1 MFNGNK
7 GNESQKTSKP
17 LFNKVIHPVIRI
29 ACFILLITGL
39 ANNSLF
45 IWGLLLPL
53 LIILARLEHAET
65 PTFALLKR
73 LRWLFLSIF
82 ILHLWF
88 SEAEFSWLP
97 AWQGWLQAMERV
109 GALIFIV
116 LAAHVLLRTTSRTEI
131 IAALQWWLNPLNY
144 LGFATERLAIRLA
157 LVLET
162 VEEVQNLYSIQPHE
176 KLPRYSLQT
185 IGQRVAELLNQ
196 VAQRAE
202 QAPLYILEIPDA
214 LSPPWWQ
221 WGYVG
226 MMLLLIFTSPSF

>member
-1 MFNGNK
+1 MM
-7 GNESQKTSKP
+7 
-17 LFNKVIHPVIRI
+17 HPVIRI

-39 ANNSLF
+39 ANSSVF
-45 IWGLLLPL
+45 MWMLLLPL
-53 LIILARLEHAET
+53 LIILARLEHAT
-65 PTFALLKR
+65 TLTLALLKR

-88 SEAEFSWLP
+88 SGAEFSWLP
-97 AWQGWLQAMERV
+97 SWQGGLQAVERV

-116 LAAHVLLRTTSRTEI
+116 LAAHVLLRTTSRIEI

-144 LGFATERLAIRLA
+144 LGLATERLAIRLA

-162 VEEVQNLYSIQPHE
+162 VEEVQTLYTTQHHE
-176 KLPRYSLQT
+176 KSPRYSLQA
-185 IGQRVAELLNQ
+185 IGQRVAELLNH

-202 QAPLYILEIPDA
+202 HAPLHTLEIPDA
-214 LSPPWWQ
+214 LSPPWLQ